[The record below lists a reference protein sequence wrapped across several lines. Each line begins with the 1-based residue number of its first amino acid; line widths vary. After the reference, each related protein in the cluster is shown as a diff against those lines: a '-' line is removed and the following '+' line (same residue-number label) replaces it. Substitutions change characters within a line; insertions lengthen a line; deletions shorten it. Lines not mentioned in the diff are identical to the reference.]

1 MPSLKPPAKSFRP
14 TVMRTLA
21 MVMIAALA
29 IVIVALSL
37 RRPAPRPNPVPAALV
52 QTSLSTTNPSIQGV
66 ASNASGRSAI
76 AAGAG
81 TAGSNFLV
89 RPFAVAKESPMHQWT
104 IEDGRDTNVI
114 RQLAHNDAEYRR
126 MVEENSRIQRRQLV
140 YRKDTAAAM
149 MQRARLSGEPVKQLT
164 LPGFDGR
171 ELQVEIDRADLES
184 SWQSG
189 TFAGRLEGR
198 PNSMVTLAFKFGRE
212 AFTIVSPDDGTYLQ
226 AHPREP
232 GELIITSFDPD
243 TYQPM
248 PGGEPIRTTQ

>member
-1 MPSLKPPAKSFRP
+1 MSMKPPAKNFRP
-14 TVMRTLA
+14 TALHAVA
-21 MVMIAALA
+21 MVMLAAVAVVVVSLFMRQPAAL
-29 IVIVALSL
+29 
-37 RRPAPRPNPVPAALV
+37 PNPVPAALA
-52 QTSLSTTNPSIQGV
+52 QTTLSTTNQSVPGV
-66 ASNASGRSAI
+66 ASNQPNQSAI
-76 AAGAG
+76 AASAW

-89 RPFAVAKESPMHQWT
+89 RPFAVAQESPMHQWT
-104 IEDGRDTNVI
+104 TEDGRDTNVI
-114 RQLAHNDAEYRR
+114 RQLAHNDVEYRR

-149 MQRARLSGEPVKQLT
+149 LQRARLSGEPIEQLT
-164 LPGFDGR
+164 LPGFDGQ
-171 ELQVEIDRADLES
+171 ELLVEIDRTDLES

-212 AFTIVSPDDGTYLQ
+212 AFTILSPDDGTYLQ

-248 PGGEPIRTTQ
+248 PGGEPIRTSQ

>member
-1 MPSLKPPAKSFRP
+1 MKPPAKNFRP
-14 TVMRTLA
+14 MVLRAVA
-21 MVMIAALA
+21 MVVIAALA
-29 IVIVALSL
+29 IVVVALFL
-37 RRPAPRPNPVPAALV
+37 RRPAPLPKPVPAALA
-52 QTSLSTTNPSIQGV
+52 QTISTTNPPAQGV
-66 ASNASGRSAI
+66 ASNAPSRSAI
-76 AAGAG
+76 AAAAW
-81 TAGSNFLV
+81 TAGSNFLM
-89 RPFAVAKESPMHQWT
+89 RPFAVAQETSTHQWT
-104 IEDGRDTNVI
+104 VEDGRDTNVI

-164 LPGFDGR
+164 LPGFDGQ
-171 ELQVEIDRADLES
+171 ELQIAIDRADLES

-198 PNSMVTLAFKFGRE
+198 PNSLVTLAFKFGRE
-212 AFTIVSPDDGTYLQ
+212 AFTILSPDDGTYLQ

-232 GELIITSFDPD
+232 GQLIVTSFDPD

-248 PGGEPIRTTQ
+248 PGGEPIRTSQ